1 MKFFENASK
10 SEEKQKE
17 SEVEQLRIQLEAER
31 QKSLEKRLDELILV
45 GKAIY
50 TIIRKDQEE
59 RKTAYENLENAI
71 QASTNEIIQNQEKA
85 VKIMLAYGRED
96 NQKAITAVKEEFVKV
111 QEASEETNKH
121 LLAAAE
127 ELNRSILDNT
137 SILSSKLGELEES
150 MKESMKEINISV
162 EAMPVAPAAVAPVS
176 VPEVAA
182 VNRDILESSFESEAE
197 IYEEEVYEEDQE
209 EMLTLGEDLNEDIE
223 LNLAMDLTD
232 DIELNLGVDL
242 EENSEEPEL
251 DFMLMPEMEEEVS
264 AEEDIMSVFEQEES
278 IEEFV
283 IPEPEFDEIV
293 EEEEPGDIFEVLEE
307 ELEETMESEPEPV
320 AAPIID
326 DPNRAM
332 TPDEIAALIAS
343 VNGGGSEPEP
353 EPIPE
358 PEPVAAPVIDD
369 PNRAMTPDEIAA
381 LIASMK

>member
-1 MKFFENASK
+1 MKLFESASK

-59 RKTAYENLENAI
+59 RKTAYENLENMI
-71 QASTNEIIQNQEKA
+71 QASTSEIIQNQEKA

-111 QEASEETNKH
+111 QEASEEANKH

-150 MKESMKEINISV
+150 MKEINISV
-162 EAMPVAPAAVAPVS
+162 EAIPAAPTAVAPMP

-182 VNRDILESSFESEAE
+182 VTMDIPELALEPET
-197 IYEEEVYEEDQE
+197 EVYEEAQE
-209 EMLTLGEDLNEDIE
+209 EMITLGEDLTEDIE
-223 LNLAMDLTD
+223 LNLGEDLTEE
-232 DIELNLGVDL
+232 IELNLGMDL
-242 EENSEEPEL
+242 EETSEESEL
-251 DFMLMPEMEEEVS
+251 DFMFMPEMEEELS

-283 IPEPEFDEIV
+283 IPEPEFDEIA
-293 EEEEPGDIFEVLEE
+293 EEEESGDIFAVLEE
-307 ELEETMESEPEPV
+307 ELEEIMEPEPEPV
-320 AAPIID
+320 PAPVID

-353 EPIPE
+353 IPE
-358 PEPVAAPVIDD
+358 PEPAPTPVIDD

>member
-283 IPEPEFDEIV
+283 IPEPEFDEI
-293 EEEEPGDIFEVLEE
+293 IEE
-307 ELEETMESEPEPV
+307 ELEEIIELAP
-320 AAPIID
+320 APIID

>member
-59 RKTAYENLENAI
+59 RKTAYENLENVI

-162 EAMPVAPAAVAPVS
+162 EAMPVAPVAVAPVS

-293 EEEEPGDIFEVLEE
+293 EEEDPGDIFEVLEE
-307 ELEETMESEPEPV
+307 VMEPEPV
-320 AAPIID
+320 AAPVID

>member
-197 IYEEEVYEEDQE
+197 IYEEEIYEEEVYEEDQE
-209 EMLTLGEDLNEDIE
+209 EMLTLGEDLTEDIE
-223 LNLAMDLTD
+223 LNLGMDLTD

-283 IPEPEFDEIV
+283 IPEPEFDEI
-293 EEEEPGDIFEVLEE
+293 IEE
-307 ELEETMESEPEPV
+307 ELEEIIELAP
-320 AAPIID
+320 APIID

-343 VNGGGSEPEP
+343 
-353 EPIPE
+353 
-358 PEPVAAPVIDD
+358 
-369 PNRAMTPDEIAA
+369 
-381 LIASMK
+381 MK